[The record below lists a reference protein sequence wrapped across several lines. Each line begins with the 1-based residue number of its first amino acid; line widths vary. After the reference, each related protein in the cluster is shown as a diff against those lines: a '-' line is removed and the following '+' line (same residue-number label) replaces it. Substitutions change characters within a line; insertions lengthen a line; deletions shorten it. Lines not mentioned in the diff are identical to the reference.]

1 MADQGKPHHPS
12 RSTHRLLRVTP
23 IAAACAALL
32 WSAAAAAQETGEE
45 AAQTNAQ
52 PDAPLNAPAKVFVSG
67 IRGSIESSTAI
78 KKDADNIVEA
88 ITAEDI
94 GKLPDTS
101 IAESIARLPGLTAQ
115 RVAGRAQVISL
126 RGLAPDFAVTLLNG
140 REQTSTSN
148 DRSAEFDQ
156 YPSELIGGVTVYKTP
171 DASMTSAGLSGTID
185 LRTVRPLDR
194 RGRTV
199 AVNVRGEHNSNG
211 ALNDGWSTGGK
222 RMSISYIDQYL
233 DNTLG
238 FAIGYAHLDT
248 PGQQKEYKSWWWGN
262 NNKLPAGDADV
273 VALKGAEVTA
283 TSRKQVRDG
292 LMAVIDYKPNRDVRS
307 VVDLY
312 YSQFDQ
318 KEIMRGMMW
327 NSADTV
333 TYRDPQISSIGDVR
347 LLTGGTL
354 VNLQPIVRNDYNRR
368 KDTLGAAGW
377 NTNVRLDKGWTL
389 DGDLSY
395 STAKRKEMT
404 SETYAGLGPASSTT
418 GVDNNFGFQIPTG
431 AGLPR
436 FTPGLDYTDPA
447 IIKLTDPGGWGHD
460 ATMHHPI
467 VEDTLSA
474 AKLNVK
480 RELDGPVRD
489 YLRDVQAGVSYSK
502 REKSHEDISQTY
514 ALKNGRV
521 PTTVPA
527 NLIQPSTSLAW
538 AGIPAVLSFNSLA
551 AFDTLY
557 DKLPLDTDVA
567 QQDWSV
573 TEKQAVGYVRFGIDT
588 ELGQIPVRGN
598 AGVQYVHVKQDAEG
612 KAVNGGIVTSL
623 QDGTSYHD
631 ILPSLN
637 LNFDLGRYLGDT
649 YLRFGAAKTVARPRM
664 SDMRA
669 GIAAGVDPTTRM
681 WNGSGGNPHLEPWR
695 ANSYDLSL
703 EHYLRKGSYLSAAY
717 FFKALK
723 SYIFNQQREFDY
735 TGFPNSSAVVPLQSL
750 GTINQPANGQG
761 GFVRGIELTAT
772 LGLDL
777 LWQRLSGFGVQ
788 ASASGTD
795 SSIHPN
801 GPNTKEK
808 LPGLSGV
815 VANLTMF
822 YEKNGF
828 SARVSERYRS
838 AFRGEVTGL
847 FAQRAFSEILA
858 EKQIDVQVGYEFQE
872 GPYKNL
878 SFVIQANNLNNSP
891 YQTKQGSP
899 FASGAYA
906 PERYTTYG
914 RQILVGVNYRL

>member
-1 MADQGKPHHPS
+1 MAHQANIS
-12 RSTHRLLRVTP
+12 RLTP

-32 WSAAAAAQETGEE
+32 WSAGAAAQD
-45 AAQTNAQ
+45 AAGPAA
-52 PDAPLNAPAKVFVSG
+52 DAPSQVLVTG
-67 IRGSIESSTAI
+67 IRGSIESSIAI
-78 KKDADNIVEA
+78 KKESDSIVEA

-101 IAESIARLPGLTAQ
+101 IAESIARLPGITAQ

-156 YPSELIGGVTVYKTP
+156 YPSELLSGVVVYKTP
-171 DASMTSAGLSGTID
+171 DSAMTSAGLSGTID
-185 LRTVRPLDR
+185 LRAVRPLDR
-194 RGRTV
+194 RGRAI

-211 ALNDGWSTGGK
+211 ALNNGWSTNGK
-222 RMSISYIDQYL
+222 RMSVSYIDQYL
-233 DNTLG
+233 GNTLG
-238 FAIGYAHLDT
+238 LAIGYAHLDT
-248 PGQQKEYKSWWWGN
+248 PGQQMEYKSWWWGN

-327 NSADTV
+327 NSADSV
-333 TYRDPQISSIGDVR
+333 TYRDPQIESMGDVR

-354 VNLQPIVRNDYNRR
+354 VNLQPIVRNDYNTR
-368 KDTLGAAGW
+368 KDTLGAVGW
-377 NTNVRLDKGWTL
+377 NTNVKVDRDWTV

-395 STAKRKEMT
+395 STAKRREMT
-404 SETYAGLGPASSTT
+404 SETYAGLGPASSTAA
-418 GVDNNFGFQIPTG
+418 DNNFGFEIPVG
-431 AGLPR
+431 AGLPH
-436 FTPGLDYTDPA
+436 FAPGYNYADPN

-467 VEDTLSA
+467 VRDTLDA
-474 AKLNVK
+474 AKINVK
-480 RELDGPVRD
+480 RELEGF
-489 YLRDVQAGVSYSK
+489 LHDVQAGLSYSK
-502 REKSHEDISQTY
+502 REKTHEDVSQTY
-514 ALKNGRV
+514 ALKNNRAL
-521 PTTVPA
+521 TTVPA

-538 AGIPAVLSFNSLA
+538 AGIPSVLSFDSMA
-551 AFDTLY
+551 AMDTLY
-557 DKLPLDTDVA
+557 DKLPVDTDVA
-567 QQDWSV
+567 QQDWGV
-573 TEKQAVGYVRFGIDT
+573 VEKQSVGFVRFGIDT
-588 ELGQIPVRGN
+588 ALGRIPVRGN
-598 AGVQYVHVKQDAEG
+598 AGVQVVHVNQEARG
-612 KAVNGGIVTSL
+612 KAVNGGVVTDL
-623 QDGTSYHD
+623 HDGASYD
-631 ILPSLN
+631 DVLPTLN
-637 LNFDLGRYLGDT
+637 LNFDLGNYVNDT

-669 GIAAGVDPTTRM
+669 GVAAGIDPTTRM

-703 EHYLRKGSYLSAAY
+703 EHYLGKGAYVSAAY

-723 SYIFNQQREFDY
+723 SYIYNQQREFDY
-735 TGFPNSSAVVPLQSL
+735 TGFPTTSAVVPLQSI

-761 GFVRGIELTAT
+761 GFVRGIELTASLQ
-772 LGLDL
+772 LGALWNRLD
-777 LWQRLSGFGVQ
+777 GFGVQ

-801 GPNTKEK
+801 GPGTKEK

-815 VANLTMF
+815 VANLTAF

-828 SARVSERYRS
+828 SARISERYRS

-858 EKQIDVQVGYEFQE
+858 EKQVDVQVGYEFQD

-878 SFVIQANNLNNSP
+878 SFLVQANNLNNQP

-914 RQILVGVNYRL
+914 RTILFGVNYKL